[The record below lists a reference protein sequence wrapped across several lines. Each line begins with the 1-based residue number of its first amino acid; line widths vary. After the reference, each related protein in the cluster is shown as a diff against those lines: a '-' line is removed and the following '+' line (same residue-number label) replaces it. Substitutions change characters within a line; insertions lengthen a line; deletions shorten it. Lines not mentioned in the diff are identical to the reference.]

1 MSNFKDSPHF
11 KIHDDYYTPKSAWV
25 NIQDFIKVRGYKTI
39 FEPFMLNS
47 NEQSKVY
54 LEELGFNVIGNKNID
69 FLDKTTWTEDMK
81 NKKYDII
88 VSNPPFQKIISYPR
102 RTESLKYNCIEQ
114 LIKNDK
120 PFIILL
126 NSTNIFSKWFQ
137 YLVKDINQHIKFIY
151 PTQKINYDKYEKG
164 GVDKIKLEKNNASF
178 NSVYVCYKVL
188 DNNEWL

>member
-1 MSNFKDSPHF
+1 MSNFKDCPKY

-25 NIQDFIKVRGYKTI
+25 NIQHFIRQKGNNV

-47 NEQSKVY
+47 NEQSKQY
-54 LEELGFNVIGNKNID
+54 LEELGFNVLGNKNID
-69 FLDKTTWTEDMK
+69 FLNETTWTEDMK
-81 NKKYDII
+81 NKNYDII
-88 VSNPPFQKIISYPR
+88 VSNPPFNKIISYPR
-102 RTESLKYNCIEQ
+102 RKESIKYNCIEK

-126 NSTNIFSKWFQ
+126 NSTNLFSKWFH
-137 YLVKDINQHIKFIY
+137 YLIKDINKDIKFIY

-164 GVDKIKLEKNNASF
+164 GVDKIKVEKNSASF